1 MAVTPEFT
9 FSTPHQ
15 QVSQLPNGFQVQ
27 NDRLIHQG
35 IDLIS
40 LVQRPVNSQG
50 RIELPTTPLYI
61 RRLPALRSNYQALQR
76 WFSAAKAETGY
87 PGELTIAYAS
97 KANPSEPV
105 ASTLLQM
112 GAAQECSSSF
122 DVDLIRHAAAA
133 GWLDLN
139 RPIFANGF
147 KIPAYMNN
155 LLRLRSEG
163 FQHIVPIL
171 DDLDEIPPL
180 ADSEMTFDV
189 GVRQRTPSK
198 QVNRFGMTASDLQVA
213 AWRIQETNNLTLTT
227 FHAMQTISMKRGAAY
242 QKALAD
248 SLRVYAQLVRI
259 TPTLYRF
266 NVGGG
271 LPGRNSGMDF
281 QAWMTDTLRTM
292 ITICNEEGVPVPD
305 LIVESGRYLVEDH
318 ACKLFSIVKRKY
330 DPSCEPFYLIDGSI
344 MSSFPDAWA
353 LNEQFCVLPLNNW
366 ESPFVAARLA
376 GLTCDRDDV
385 YPTHGMEGI
394 SLQLP
399 DDIDNLLVGF
409 FDCGAYQETLGGRR
423 GTKHC
428 LLPEAAELILDEDEN
443 GDLYTVEYL
452 PAQNAFDVLDNLGYR
467 SDQIAMP
474 YASVRLQVAG
484 R

>member
-1 MAVTPEFT
+1 MAETPESY

-15 QVSQLPNGFQVQ
+15 QVSQLPHGFQVQ
-27 NDRLIHQG
+27 NGRLVHQG
-35 IDLIS
+35 IDLMS
-40 LVQRPVNSQG
+40 LVQHPVNSQG
-50 RIELPTTPLYI
+50 RIEMPTTPLYI
-61 RRLPALRSNYQALQR
+61 RRLPALRSNYLALEG

-105 ASTLLQM
+105 ARTLLQM

-122 DVDLIRHAAAA
+122 DVDLIRHATAA
-133 GWLDLN
+133 GWLDRD

-147 KIPAYMNN
+147 KIPSYMNN

-171 DDLDEIPPL
+171 DDFDEITPL
-180 ADSEMTFDV
+180 AESGMTFDV
-189 GVRQRTPSK
+189 GLRQRTPSK
-198 QVNRFGMTASDLQVA
+198 RVNRFGMTASDLQVA
-213 AWRIQETNNLTLTT
+213 AWRVQETNNLTLTT
-227 FHAMQTISMKRGAAY
+227 FHAMQTTSMKRGETY
-242 QKALAD
+242 QEALAA
-248 SLRVYAQLVRI
+248 SLRLYARLVRI
-259 TPTLYRF
+259 APSLHCF

-281 QAWMTDTLRTM
+281 QAWMNDTLQ
-292 ITICNEEGVPVPD
+292 TILSVCSQEDIPVPD

-318 ACKLFSIVKRKY
+318 ACKLFSIVKRKH
-330 DPSCEPFYLIDGSI
+330 DPHSEPFYLIDGSI

-353 LNEQFCVLPLNNW
+353 LNEEFSVLPLNHW
-366 ESPFVAARLA
+366 DSPFVPARLA
-376 GLTCDRDDV
+376 GLTCDRDDI
-385 YPTHGMEGI
+385 YPTHGMEDI
-394 SLQLP
+394 SLHLP
-399 DDIDNLLVGF
+399 ETADNLLVGF

-428 LLPEAAELILDEDEN
+428 LLPEAAEMILDEDEN
-443 GDLYTVEYL
+443 GDLFTEYL
-452 PAQNAFDVLDNLGYR
+452 PGQSAYDVLDNLGYR
-467 SDQIAMP
+467 SDQIALP
-474 YASVRLQVAG
+474 YVGLQAAG